1 MPEPNSSQFPRP
13 MPATPVQ
20 AGLHSHTA
28 AAAVAVRTRC
38 IEVAGHSL
46 GPAEHRSLAGL
57 GNRLMKVVHHTDH
70 PAGSGVRPLAA
81 VGHKNRSHRLAG
93 LGMRACYAVG
103 VGIGPVG
110 RAMGIDRIPSAA
122 VVEAD
127 MKASVVRK
135 VYGKLRCRKRHLVGL
150 NKREV
155 DVDHAV
161 DRSSRRRLGPGVH
174 TTNLE
179 KNARTARS
187 HVGSG
192 LYYLRC
198 SLQQDLDDRTI
209 AGLVVD
215 KLLVEP
221 HPSNRCC
228 AGRSMSSR
236 NYSNSVGF
244 SRCTAK
250 T

>member
-20 AGLHSHTA
+20 EGLHSHTA
-28 AAAVAVRTRC
+28 VAVAARTRC
-38 IEVAGHSL
+38 IEIAGGRSL

-57 GNRLMKVVHHTDH
+57 GNRLMKAVHHIDH
-70 PAGSGVRPLAA
+70 LAGSGVRPLAA
-81 VGHKNRSHRLAG
+81 VEHRNRSHRLAG
-93 LGMRACYAVG
+93 LGMRACYAVEAG
-103 VGIGPVG
+103 TGPVG
-110 RAMGIDRIPSAA
+110 RAMGTDRIRNAA
-122 VVEAD
+122 VVEAG
-127 MKASVVRK
+127 MKVSAVRT
-135 VYGKLRCRKRHLVGL
+135 VYGKLRCRKGRLVGL

-161 DRSSRRRLGPGVH
+161 DRSSRRRLDPGVH

-179 KNARTARS
+179 NAHTARS

-192 LYYLRC
+192 QYYLGC

-215 KLLVEP
+215 KLLVEL
-221 HPSNRCC
+221 HLSNRCC
-228 AGRSMSSR
+228 AGQSMSSR

-244 SRCTAK
+244 SWCTAK
-250 T
+250 I